1 MNYTGPEKDRDK
13 VTVSIV
19 VPMYLCEEYIG
30 GALDML
36 TAQDHRQIEIICV
49 NDGSPDRSLEI
60 AEAKAAEDPRIR
72 TVSIAHGGAGAA
84 RKAGIDEARGSY
96 VMFLDADDTCLPT
109 YVSGMLSS
117 VIETGSDI
125 AVCQFTLDD
134 RGTRRTIRDV
144 GFDTDRVPAS
154 GAALSAE
161 IDDIFGVI
169 SPTVYSKIFSTS
181 LVREN
186 GLTFSRT
193 EGMNDVLFVD
203 TALVCAKKISFVN
216 EELYCY
222 RKNENV
228 SSISSFRAK
237 NRNDIFTVYNELY
250 SWLKARGEAERLRQ
264 SFCRAWG
271 DTFTMCAEYEVDSAF
286 TDRAAEYL
294 ATEEPWITMKDRELI
309 GNAGLTT
316 SEYRTYLIWLKRRSR
331 PKTPEEV
338 RAQKELITRCGNKIE
353 TVTAVRS
360 ALREKWGRKL
370 RGSDIL
376 IEDARSFFGQLDI
389 REMKEL
395 LFGSRERSGK

>member
-1 MNYTGPEKDRDK
+1 
-13 VTVSIV
+13 
-19 VPMYLCEEYIG
+19 
-30 GALDML
+30 ML

-72 TVSIAHGGAGAA
+72 TISIAHGGAGAA
-84 RKAGIDEARGSY
+84 RKAGLDEARGSY

-117 VIETGSDI
+117 VLETGSDI

-144 GFDTDRVPAS
+144 GFDTDRVPTS

-250 SWLKARGEAERLRQ
+250 RWLKARGEAERLRQ

-294 ATEEPWITMKDRELI
+294 ATEEPWSSMKERELI

-338 RAQKELITRCGNKIE
+338 RAQKELIKRCGNKIE

-370 RGSDIL
+370 KGSDIFV
-376 IEDARSFFGQLDI
+376 EDARSFFGQLDI